1 MRRSLFGGLCGLV
14 FFVNFGRTVFAPLVP
29 TLQSAFS
36 VGPGTIG
43 AVVSLVWFGTAVSR
57 VPVGYLVTLVSRK
70 RVVVGTGLALAGGA
84 VLTATATSVLTLL
97 AGAFTVGL
105 ASGAY
110 FAAAV
115 PVVGEL
121 YPESVGRA
129 IGVHGTASQ
138 LAAVVAPTAGI
149 AAVAHAD
156 WRTAFW
162 LLAAGALLVTAAVV
176 VVVRGRPLPT
186 TGSARLDF
194 LGAFRHWRVIL
205 TAVVM
210 VAAVGFVWQGL
221 FNFYV
226 PYLTA
231 KGLTSTQA
239 GHLQTAVFAAGVP
252 AFWYSG
258 VLADRFP
265 HGPYL
270 LTILGSFTAL
280 LFLLTRVDGFL
291 AVLGVTLA
299 IGYVIHSVFPAL
311 DTFLLD
317 TLPGDTRASAY
328 AVYSGTALLIESL
341 GSFAV
346 GTLTGAGYGFETVF
360 TGFAAGLAAVVAGLT
375 VLYLSGNLPGA
386 SDAPLADSDFG
397 RAG

>member
-29 TLQSAFS
+29 TLQTAFS
-36 VGPGTIG
+36 AGPATIG
-43 AVVSLVWFGTAVSR
+43 WVVSLVWLGTALSR
-57 VPVGYLVTLVSRK
+57 IPVGYLVTLVSRK
-70 RVVVGTGLALAGGA
+70 KVVVGTGVSLAAGA
-84 VLTATATSVLTLL
+84 ALTATATSVPVLL
-97 AGAFTVGL
+97 AGALTVGL

-138 LAAVVAPTAGI
+138 LAAVAAPTAGI
-149 AAVAHAD
+149 AAVTYAD
-156 WRTAFW
+156 WRAAFW
-162 LLAAGALLVTAAVV
+162 VLAAGTLLVTAAIVG
-176 VVVRGRPLPT
+176 VVRGRPLPT
-186 TGSARLDF
+186 TTKSARLRF
-194 LGAFRHWRVIL
+194 LDAFGHWRVIL

-231 KGLTSTQA
+231 KGLSSVQA
-239 GHLQTAVFAAGVP
+239 GWLQTAVFAAGVP
-252 AFWYSG
+252 AFWFSG
-258 VLADRFP
+258 ELADRFP

-270 LTILGSFTAL
+270 LAILGSFTAL
-280 LFLLTRVDGFL
+280 LFVLTHVSGFF
-291 AVLGVTLA
+291 AVLAVTLA

-317 TLPGDTRASAY
+317 TLPGDARASAY
-328 AVYSGTALLIESL
+328 ALYSGTALLIESM
-341 GSFAV
+341 GSAAV
-346 GTLTGAGYGFETVF
+346 GTLTGMGYAFETVF
-360 TGFAAGLAAVVAGLT
+360 AGFAAGLVVVVAALT
-375 VLYLSGNLPGA
+375 ALYLSGNLPGS
-386 SDAPLADSDFG
+386 SDAPLARFG
-397 RAG
+397 GAD

>member
-1 MRRSLFGGLCGLV
+1 MKRHLFGGLCGLV
-14 FFVNFGRTVFAPLVP
+14 FLVNFGRTVFAPLVP
-29 TLQSAFS
+29 TLQTAFT

-43 AVVSLVWFGTAVSR
+43 AVVSLVWVGTALSR
-57 VPVGYLVTLVSRK
+57 VPVGYLVTRVSRK
-70 RVVVGTGLALAGGA
+70 RVVVGTGLALAAGA
-84 VLTATATSVLTLL
+84 VLTATATSVLVLL

-121 YPESVGRA
+121 YPETVGRA
-129 IGVHGTASQ
+129 IGIHGTASQ
-138 LAAVVAPTAGI
+138 IAAVLAPAAGI
-149 AAVAHAD
+149 AAVAYAD
-156 WRTAFW
+156 WRAAFW
-162 LLAAGALLVTAAVV
+162 LLAGGTLLVTAAIA

-186 TGSARLDF
+186 TDSARLDF
-194 LGAFRHWRVIL
+194 LGAFGHWRLIL

-231 KGLTSTQA
+231 KGLSSTQA
-239 GHLQTAVFAAGVP
+239 GWLQTAVFAAGVP
-252 AFWYSG
+252 AFWLSG
-258 VLADRFP
+258 TLADRFP

-270 LTILGSFTAL
+270 LSILGGFTAL
-280 LFLLTRVDGFL
+280 LFVLNAVDGFA
-291 AVLGVTLA
+291 AVLAVTLA
-299 IGYVIHSVFPAL
+299 LGYVIHSVFPAL

-317 TLPGDTRASAY
+317 TLPSDTRASAY
-328 AVYSGTALLIESL
+328 AVYSGTALMIESL

-346 GTLTGAGYGFETVF
+346 GTLTGAGYAFETVF
-360 TGFAAGLAAVVAGLT
+360 AGFATGLVAVVAALT
-375 VLYLSGNLPGA
+375 VLYLSGNMPGA
-386 SDAPLADSDFG
+386 SDAPLADV
-397 RAG
+397 AGAD